1 MVNAVNSLVWN
12 TSNSKSASSS
22 LRGNYL
28 VVSHVMQKDN
38 VYGNRNKS
46 STKCVWPGSLLT
58 TDSRY
63 LSRRLVVK

>member
-1 MVNAVNSLVWN
+1 MVNTINNLVWN
-12 TSNSKSASSS
+12 TGNSKNASSS

-28 VVSHVMQKDN
+28 VDSRVMQKDN
-38 VYGNRNKS
+38 VYGSRNKS